1 MPYHKTDISVLII
14 AHNEERHIQKCIESL
29 LAQSKK
35 PDEIVLIAHNSNDD
49 TAEIARG
56 YPVRVVEYAGP
67 AGSVYARIKGF
78 EEVTGDIVLC
88 IDGDAHAAKN
98 WVEVLT
104 ALLAKP
110 GMAMVGSW
118 IKMSGAIYSY
128 LGGYCWYF
136 FCNSRG
142 FNATDW
148 MWGASFGLWVR
159 DREHIISALKEGA
172 ALSEKLKLPSNPDDY
187 WLALFMSK
195 YGNLEVTNKTW
206 VDAYAKETSVIQW
219 LARSFSANF
228 LVRKPIRAFIERG
241 GIPGVQVP

>member
-1 MPYHKTDISVLII
+1 MNISVLII

-35 PDEIVLIAHNSNDD
+35 PDEIVLIAHNSTDR
-49 TAEIARG
+49 TAEIARSF
-56 YPVRVVEYAGP
+56 PVRVIEYAGP
-67 AGSVYARIKGF
+67 TGPVYARIKGF

-110 GMAMVGSW
+110 DMVMVGSW
-118 IKMSGAIYSY
+118 IKMSGTIYSY
-128 LGGYCWYF
+128 LGGYRWYF

-142 FNATDW
+142 FKATDW
-148 MWGASFGLWVR
+148 MWGASFGLWMR
-159 DREHIISALKEGA
+159 DRERIISALKEGVT
-172 ALSEKLKLPSNPDDY
+172 LSEKLKLPSNPDDY

-228 LVRKPIRAFIERG
+228 LVRKTIRAFIKRG
-241 GIPGVQVP
+241 GIPGVQIP